1 MEDLNGEIMAN
12 NYTLKISQRDNLERM
27 IKRFL
32 KKAKKMG
39 IIDEARERRYYKK
52 PSEKRREA
60 KRRAIARQKKE
71 EAKRRKED

>member
-1 MEDLNGEIMAN
+1 MAN
-12 NYTLKISQRDNLERM
+12 NYTLKIGHRDNLERM

-39 IIDEARERRYYKK
+39 IIDEARERRHYKK

-60 KRRAIARQKKE
+60 KRRSIARHKKE
-71 EAKRRKED
+71 EAKRRKEY